1 MNEEEF
7 ITRRLSE
14 LADRAYQRDII
25 TCSDFLNLHEQSLL
39 KALRPRCPYSLRGG
53 FDLAERKIACFGVD
67 EASETYEPPLKCVLI
82 EPLSKKFSDELTHRD
97 FLGSLM
103 GLGIKREKLGD
114 IAVEDNSAHL
124 ICLEEIAPYVSEN
137 LTQVRHT
144 SVKCE
149 ILDDIPQTM
158 IKLPEITEIVIPS
171 ERLDALISEVWRLPR
186 SKAKTLCE
194 EGRVF
199 VDSALTQNAS
209 KSLDGGEIVSVRG
222 LGRFIF
228 DGTVRE
234 TKKHRLR
241 AGVRI
246 FK

>member
-1 MNEEEF
+1 MNEDEF

-14 LADRAYQRDII
+14 LADRAYQRDIK
-25 TCSDFLNLHEQSLL
+25 TYSDFLNLHEQSLL
-39 KALRPRCPYSLRGG
+39 KALRPRYPYELRGG
-53 FDLAERKIACFGVD
+53 FDLAERKIACFGAKD
-67 EASETYEPPLKCVLI
+67 AAGPDKPPLKCVLI
-82 EPLSKKFSDELTHRD
+82 EPLSKKFSDDLTHRD

-103 GLGIKREKLGD
+103 ALGIKREKLGD
-114 IAVEDNSAHL
+114 IAVDDNSAYL
-124 ICLEEIAPYVSEN
+124 ICLEDIAPYISEN

-144 SVKCE
+144 SVKCG
-149 ILDDIPQTM
+149 IPDDIPKAV
-158 IKLPEITEIVIPS
+158 IKLPDVTEIVIPS
-171 ERLDALISEVWRLPR
+171 ERLDALISEVWKLPR
-186 SKAKTLCE
+186 SKAKALCE

-209 KSLDGGEIVSVRG
+209 KSLNGGEIVSVRG
-222 LGRFIF
+222 MGRFIF

-241 AGVRI
+241 AEVRI